1 MINQDEVTTI
11 YECYRRAMASVGY
24 NIQLPSDT
32 DPTKTYAFRAIN
44 KFIVQTKQWNLSH
57 EITRALVREVVL
69 YGKKKGLLKKG
80 TALLNMKSVLQ
91 ICHDYLTKQ
100 LANEN
105 ALIVDVLRMKK
116 FVDKNLINNNLME
129 TLNFRT
135 KKDGYSNLVQWYN
148 SGDLTLSFIA
158 ISISC
163 RKTLNLLPLDER
175 ILFPSDEKLLRY
187 RIKILKDNSIKAK
200 LANIMNDDLLI
211 IGI

>member
-24 NIQLPSDT
+24 SIQLPSDT

-44 KFIVQTKQWNLSH
+44 KFIIQTKQWNLSN

-69 YGKKKGLLKKG
+69 YGKRKGLLKKG
-80 TALLNMKSVLQ
+80 TALLNMRSVLQ
-91 ICHDYLTKQ
+91 ICHDYLTNQ

-105 ALIVDVLRMKK
+105 ALVVDVSRMKK
-116 FVDKNLINNNLME
+116 FVDRNLINNNLIE
-129 TLNFRT
+129 TLNHKV
-135 KKDGYSNLVQWYN
+135 KKDGYSNLAQWYK
-148 SGDLTLSFIA
+148 SGDLTLSFVA

-163 RKTLNLLPLDER
+163 RKVINVLSPDER
-175 ILFPSDEKLLRY
+175 ALFPSDEKLLRY
-187 RIKILKDNSIKAK
+187 RIKILKDSNIKAK
-200 LANIMNDDLLI
+200 LANVMNGDLLI